1 MTPTRSR
8 SCWSYARPSA
18 STNFPRKTRLRTLR
32 GGRSPRTWE
41 GSSADDLGR
50 GHRPAGHSGRGDGG
64 TGTQTTLSAE
74 TTHVRVFYVFHPH
87 HGLSLRVVRRPALGD
102 GAVCVIEPTGR
113 RLKIPRWMVSPDCPD
128 PIIVERAHLSQD
140 ALLSLTALL
149 ATHVGAEGPGHGTLP
164 HANDDGGKGGHRA
177 GTTTHG
183 PDEATRGGARTNRRH
198 HTHSIGRSHG
208 PHSRGGISRDRKE
221 R

>member
-1 MTPTRSR
+1 MGIE
-8 SCWSYARPSA
+8 C
-18 STNFPRKTRLRTLR
+18 R
-32 GGRSPRTWE
+32 GGSWSDAGVVENGGEP
-41 GSSADDLGR
+41 
-50 GHRPAGHSGRGDGG
+50 GHRRDAKRWWAVA

-74 TTHVRVFYVFHPH
+74 TTHVRVFYAFHPH

-113 RLKIPRWMVSPDCPD
+113 RLKIPRWMVSPECPD

-149 ATHVGAEGPGHGTLP
+149 ATHVGPEGHGRGTLP

-177 GTTTHG
+177 G
-183 PDEATRGGARTNRRH
+183 PAAPPATPREL
-198 HTHSIGRSHG
+198 
-208 PHSRGGISRDRKE
+208 P
-221 R
+221 